1 MVNVTKEGGTA
12 AFLGRKSNYQ
22 MVSKTGTAQLFG
34 LKIDEEYNE
43 DILPDKLKDHALLL
57 PMPRPLILKLSSPLS
72 LRMEVTVAQ

>member
-22 MVSKTGTAQLFG
+22 MASKTGTAQVFS

-43 DILPDKLKDHALLL
+43 DW
-57 PMPRPLILKLSSPLS
+57 
-72 LRMEVTVAQ
+72 